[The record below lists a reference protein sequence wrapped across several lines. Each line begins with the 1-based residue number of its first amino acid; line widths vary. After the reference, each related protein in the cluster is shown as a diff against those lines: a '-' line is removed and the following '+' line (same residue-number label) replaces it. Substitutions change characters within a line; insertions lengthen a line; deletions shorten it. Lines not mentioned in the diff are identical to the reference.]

1 MSDAGS
7 VVFANLALLFAVGI
21 SAGLARTDKDTAVTD
36 TLATNN
42 LADAG
47 QGIFLG
53 IQTLETGVF
62 GGVCVGVMVYLLH
75 KKFHKIELP
84 QFLGFFGGS
93 RFVPIIC
100 SVASILLGVVMF
112 IIWSHFQKIIFGMG
126 DLIEFTGYIGTF
138 IFGFILIMLKRSFD

>member
-1 MSDAGS
+1 M
-7 VVFANLALLFAVGI
+7 LFAVGI
-21 SAGLARTDKDTAVTD
+21 SAGLARTDKDTAGLAAVLSLLIMNTVINSMLKITD

-62 GGVCVGVMVYLLH
+62 GGVCVGVMVYILH

-100 SVASILLGVVMF
+100 SVASILLGVAMF
-112 IIWSHFQKIIFGMG
+112 II
-126 DLIEFTGYIGTF
+126 
-138 IFGFILIMLKRSFD
+138 